1 MTSSLEYLNLLESE
15 SIYLIREAIL
25 QSEKSC
31 LLFSGGKDSVVLAH
45 LVMKAF
51 SPAKVPVPLVHIDT
65 GHNFKETI
73 SYRDDFI
80 KKYNLDLKVFY
91 VQESIDRGDVPD
103 YVPGQSR
110 NSIQSITLKSA
121 IESEGYD
128 VLLGGAR
135 RDEEKARAK
144 ERFCS
149 LRDPHGGWNPT
160 NQKPEIWN
168 LFNFTKKENEH
179 FRVYPLSNW
188 TENDIWSYISLNEI
202 EVSSL
207 YYSHEREV
215 FDLNGVLLPRESM
228 DYLNFNS
235 KPSCFTTKVR
245 FRTVGDITCTGATE
259 SIAMNIDQIIKE
271 NHESIYSERG
281 ARADDKVSNS
291 SMEDRKTKGYF

>member
-1 MTSSLEYLNLLESE
+1 MTSSIEYLNSLESE

-51 SPAKVPVPLVHIDT
+51 FPAKVPVPLVHIDT

-73 SYRDDFI
+73 SFRDDFI
-80 KKYNLDLKVFY
+80 KKYNLDLSVFY
-91 VQESIDRGDVPD
+91 VQDSIDRGDVPGH
-103 YVPGQSR
+103 VPGQSR
-110 NSIQSITLKSA
+110 NSIQSITLKNA

-168 LFNFTKKENEH
+168 LFNFTKKEHEH
-179 FRVYPLSNW
+179 LRVFPLSNW
-188 TENDIWSYISLNEI
+188 TENDIWSYIGLNKI

-215 FDLNGVLLPRESM
+215 FDSNGVLLPKESI
-228 DYLNFNS
+228 DYLNFTS
-235 KPSCFTTKVR
+235 RPSCFTTKVR

-259 SIAMNIDQIIKE
+259 SNALNINQIIKE
-271 NHESIYSERG
+271 NQESKYSERG
-281 ARADDKVSNS
+281 ARADDMVSS
-291 SMEDRKTKGYF
+291 SAMEDRKSKGYF